1 MAQNPGR
8 KKTSMIKTTLMQE
21 KKAAKGDPEGA
32 ASVKK
37 KAAAIGNIIMGLS
50 LGSPIPAALRN
61 ISSAVMK
68 QLTKRQLAKLEKI
81 QAKKR
86 RDYEE
91 EVGDPG
97 EKFTEGEAL
106 AREARREARKK
117 KVDKFRRKIGMDEF
131 EENPGLPRNMRNNN
145 QIKMKRYAARRNR
158 QAKIL
163 AEKKKKSLM
172 GGSNKMYGE
181 TF

>member
-1 MAQNPGR
+1 MAGPAAPILAVGATVLKALKIAYKAYKKKGG
-8 KKTSMIKTTLMQE
+8 KKTQKEFMEQKKKELSKDKNKLKEMQD
-21 KKAAKGDPEGA
+21 KAQAKQKRKIGDPE
-32 ASVKK
+32 
-37 KAAAIGNIIMGLS
+37 
-50 LGSPIPAALRN
+50 
-61 ISSAVMK
+61 
-68 QLTKRQLAKLEKI
+68 
-81 QAKKR
+81 
-86 RDYEE
+86 
-91 EVGDPG
+91 

-106 AREARREARKK
+106 AKEARREARKK

-145 QIKMKRYAARRNR
+145 QIKMKRYAARKNR

-172 GGSNKMYGE
+172 GGSDKMYGE